1 MHLRIYIH
9 TLRIKCTHI
18 IDINLLNTLH
28 MHSQPLVPTLLLN
41 CSTHSQST
49 HHCLLWDLLCN
60 NAQVNTHNY
69 PHSRSCLQSSQ
80 WMLFWPCSHI
90 HCPASSIRGQ
100 LEWSGPFLEA
110 PNGLDIG
117 FWTISSR
124 SIGTWERVA
133 TECSNC
139 PAFRVGHGRI
149 SMHTHWTANMAVI
162 LWNPHNLTIS
172 AWEGTLVA
180 ALTTSCTSRVLHN

>member
-1 MHLRIYIH
+1 
-9 TLRIKCTHI
+9 
-18 IDINLLNTLH
+18 
-28 MHSQPLVPTLLLN
+28 MHSQPTLVPTLLLH
-41 CSTHSQST
+41 CSTHSQPT
-49 HHCLLWDLLCN
+49 HHCMLWDLLCN

-117 FWTISSR
+117 FWTISST

-172 AWEGTLVA
+172 PERGHWLQPSPHHAPQEFY
-180 ALTTSCTSRVLHN
+180 TTSMCITHYTSHITTLHTTPQTQKMLV